1 MANSLSNFINNLVV
15 RIHKTECNMDIAIK
29 NAKLAEL
36 NTKIV
41 SAFLNTKPLKMI

>member
-1 MANSLSNFINNLVV
+1 MANSLSNLINNLVV

-29 NAKLAEL
+29 NAKNA
-36 NTKIV
+36 KIV